1 MYHGDIR
8 LGDTIDIKFTT
19 RAFATGA
26 PTTLAGSPSVAAY
39 PGNSTTEIT
48 AGITLSVDFDSR
60 TGLNNVRIVASGGNG
75 YVTATNYTL
84 VITAGTVSGTSVV
97 SECVGSFSIEARSA
111 LMPTTAARTLVVDAN
126 GLADAN
132 AVKVGPTGSGTAQTA
147 GDLAAMIT
155 TVDDFVDTEVT
166 AIKTKT
172 DFLPSATAGAAGGLF
187 IAGTNAPVTITG
199 SGDALTLTST
209 GGNGTGLKTSGN
221 GSGDG
226 IQAVAGLVGGVPIRG
241 AITGNLNGAVTGS
254 VGSVTGAVGS
264 VTGNVGG
271 NVVGSVAS
279 VTAGVTVTT
288 NNDKTG
294 YSLAAAYDLAKTA
307 AQAGDAMALTAAYN
321 FAKGTTA
328 MTESYAANGVAP
340 TPVQAILGI
349 HQMLM
354 QFGISG
360 TSYTVKKLD
369 NATTAFVVTLDDAVN
384 PSAAVRT

>member
-254 VGSVTGAVGS
+254 VGSVTGSVGS

-294 YSLAAAYDLAKTA
+294 YSLTQSFPSNFSSMAIS
-307 AQAGDAMALTAAYN
+307 AGGVINADI
-321 FAKGTTA
+321 KKV
-328 MTESYAANGVAP
+328 NGVTVNGDGAG
-340 TPVQAILGI
+340 TPWG
-349 HQMLM
+349 
-354 QFGISG
+354 
-360 TSYTVKKLD
+360 
-369 NATTAFVVTLDDAVN
+369 
-384 PSAAVRT
+384 P

>member
-155 TVDDFVDTEVT
+155 VVDDFVDTEVT

-209 GGNGTGLKTSGN
+209 GGNGTGLKATGN
-221 GSGDG
+221 GSGNG
-226 IQAVAGLVGGVPIRG
+226 IQGIAGLVGGADIKGTLTG
-241 AITGNLNGAVTGS
+241 AITGNVGGNVVGSVASVTGNVGGNVTGS
-254 VGSVTGAVGS
+254 VGS

-288 NNDKTG
+288 NNDKT
-294 YSLAAAYDLAKTA
+294 AY
-307 AQAGDAMALTAAYN
+307 ALTAPYD

-340 TPVQAILGI
+340 TPVQAFFGI
-349 HQMLM
+349 HQFLM

-369 NATTAFVVTLDDAVN
+369 NATTAFTATLDDATS
-384 PSAAVRT
+384 PSGLVRT